1 MQNELSSRIEK
12 IWAMADI
19 ALKQGHID
27 YGIDGHC
34 KIAKLAGLKFKFING
49 VLARVRGPR
58 LDLSIAYHQ
67 PQGGVV
73 FFPGSEMVINFNT
86 GDDAVL
92 DRIYRELD
100 VMQRTF
106 SAKAA

>member
-1 MQNELSSRIEK
+1 MQSELSSRIEK
-12 IWAMADI
+12 LWRMADI

-34 KIAKLAGLKFKFING
+34 RIARLAGLKFKFIDG
-49 VLARVRGPR
+49 ALARVRGPR
-58 LDLSIAYHQ
+58 LDLSISYHQ
-67 PQGGVV
+67 PQSGVV
-73 FFPGSEMVINFNT
+73 FFPGSEMVISFNA
-86 GDDAVL
+86 GNDMVL